1 MAQLNP
7 ITYYD
12 TWSQLEKA
20 DIKLLER
27 AKENQA
33 YAYAPYSNFLVGAA
47 IRMADGQILD
57 GFNIENAAYPM
68 CLCAER
74 TVMAHAIANDPNGVI
89 EALAVIGGN
98 LDLPAFPCGACRQV
112 MAEMALRQ
120 AMPFKVLVA
129 SLSDKVYI
137 VREPNSLL
145 PHAFDSGFLISKA

>member
-1 MAQLNP
+1 MAQIEP

-12 TWSQLEKA
+12 SWNALHEA
-20 DIKLLER
+20 DVQLLER
-27 AKENQA
+27 AKANQA
-33 YAYAPYSNFLVGAA
+33 HAYAPYSRFFVGAA

-89 EALAVIGGN
+89 EALAVIGGD
-98 LDLPAFPCGACRQV
+98 LDMPAFPCGACRQV

-120 AMPFKVLVA
+120 AMPFRVLVA
-129 SLSDKVYI
+129 SLSGKVYL
-137 VREPNSLL
+137 VKEPNSML
-145 PHAFDSGFLISKA
+145 PHAFDKGFLISNA